1 MKKSLLS
8 MLILPFG
15 LMAAGAQAAGWS
27 RVDSSSTDYQLY
39 VDQSTAEKSGP
50 GMVQLWHVADY
61 AQPQD
66 RDGKAFKSI
75 KFRNEYDCEKGMVRD
90 LLRSWHKEQMGEG
103 IVVYW
108 NHGPWPWNKPEAG
121 SIDETLLRA
130 TCGAK

>member
-1 MKKSLLS
+1 MKKSLLPMIFWLLS
-8 MLILPFG
+8 S
-15 LMAAGAQAAGWS
+15 GAHAAGWS
-27 RVDSSSTDYQLY
+27 RIDAASTDYKLF

-50 GMVQLWHVADY
+50 GMVQLWHVTDY

-66 RDGKAFKSI
+66 RDGKAFRSI

-90 LLRSWHKEQMGEG
+90 LLRSWHKEPMGEG
-103 IVVYW
+103 LVVYW

-130 TCGAK
+130 TCGVK